1 MYRIWRGTKHNDS
14 KKLEEVL
21 QPKLQLHTDLS
32 GLALPAE
39 FNSRGDSLM
48 ELESQLH
55 HSADIH
61 IQMQD
66 RLNKFEECN
75 LKIKR
80 VRQLIWGFER
90 FYYCS
95 SFHSLVLHFVY

>member
-1 MYRIWRGTKHNDS
+1 MEREKNIYNS
-14 KKLEEVL
+14 KKHQELL
-21 QPKLQLHTDLS
+21 LPKLKLHTYILH
-32 GLALPAE
+32 LALPAE

-55 HSADIH
+55 HSADMH

-80 VRQLIWGFER
+80 VRQLICAFI
-90 FYYCS
+90 
-95 SFHSLVLHFVY
+95 SFFLLLLFLFSL